1 MKTFRFLVLSFLFCL
16 PMAGWGEYNSPLYLE
31 KTTIYIGE
39 HALLVEV
46 ANTDESRQRGLMFRK
61 KLGENEGMIFIF
73 PSEDHLSFWMKNTLI
88 PLSIGYFSKDKKL
101 VDVYE
106 MAPNQTQV
114 LYHSTQKVMYAVE
127 ANPRWFAKR
136 GLGKNSV
143 LKIESRYIGK

>member
-1 MKTFRFLVLSFLFCL
+1 
-16 PMAGWGEYNSPLYLE
+16 
-31 KTTIYIGE
+31 
-39 HALLVEV
+39 
-46 ANTDESRQRGLMFRK
+46 
-61 KLGENEGMIFIF
+61 MIFIF
-73 PSEDHLSFWMKNTLI
+73 PTEDHLSFWMKNTLI